1 MQRNK
6 EHLLT
11 SVGLQSALQCSHRA
25 SKWTNI
31 EHTKAKIRDFLRIDA
46 LEHAV
51 TVKQLNLCDHKQQRV
66 FDDIANTNE
75 TVLVFELKNRW

>member
-1 MQRNK
+1 M
-6 EHLLT
+6 
-11 SVGLQSALQCSHRA
+11 
-25 SKWTNI
+25 
-31 EHTKAKIRDFLRIDA
+31 RDFLRIDA